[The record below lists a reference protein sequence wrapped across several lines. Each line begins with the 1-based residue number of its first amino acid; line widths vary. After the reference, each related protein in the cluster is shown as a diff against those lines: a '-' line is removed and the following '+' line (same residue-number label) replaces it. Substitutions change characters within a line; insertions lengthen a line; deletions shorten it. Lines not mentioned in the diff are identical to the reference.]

1 MLCNESLY
9 LLYNHLDG
17 SALFNQKCHI
27 WNLEKKNNVYF
38 QQNYVIITRSLD
50 ITNVVFLEL
59 KIFLWVPATAVGTAT
74 VNPNGIKTL
83 LANGLSTFFIKDK
96 LVFNNGLRT
105 LPRSSPDCEILDI

>member
-1 MLCNESLY
+1 MSYLESWKKEQCLFSTKLCY
-9 LLYNHLDG
+9 Y
-17 SALFNQKCHI
+17 
-27 WNLEKKNNVYF
+27 Y
-38 QQNYVIITRSLD
+38 SLD

-105 LPRSSPDCEILDI
+105 LPRSSPDCDSFYIDMILK